1 MSAKSSPPPN
11 GPPCTEGGRL
21 MAERAVGTD
30 RGDRGVLRGRG
41 RGKVTSVRS
50 FDSSQV
56 KLELAQ
62 VDSRKI

>member
-41 RGKVTSVRS
+41 RALYSIDYIQYWLACSTVTR
-50 FDSSQV
+50 
-56 KLELAQ
+56 AQ
-62 VDSRKI
+62 YQ